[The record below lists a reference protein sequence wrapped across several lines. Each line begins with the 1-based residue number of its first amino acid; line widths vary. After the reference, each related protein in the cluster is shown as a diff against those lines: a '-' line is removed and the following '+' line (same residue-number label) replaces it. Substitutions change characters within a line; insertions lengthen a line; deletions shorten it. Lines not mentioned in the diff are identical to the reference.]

1 MKRTRLFLIAVM
13 AVMPM
18 MAFAGKAKVLKI
30 DFKNPIAERKA
41 GGSSLDLMSIVNGTP
56 GSVTLL
62 SYINAIDAAAQ
73 DKNIG
78 MIYMTPEN
86 VSCGTA
92 QLEELRAALERF
104 RKAGKPI
111 VAYCE
116 NFSNGSYYLAS
127 VADKVILDPAA
138 ESMITGVG
146 TQMIFL
152 KDVLDALGVDV
163 QLIRHGKYK
172 AAGEMY
178 TRSEA
183 SPENR
188 LQNEALVGSIWN
200 TISTQIAASRGCTPE
215 QFNQWVE
222 NLDMINANDYKDK
235 GLVDETWYKDEVD
248 KYLCEQN
255 GVNKISEVSFVKIN
269 KYASKLKKGSR
280 KNKIAVVY
288 ADGEIVIEGSDA
300 DIVGSKMAN
309 TLRKV
314 REDKKVKA
322 VVFRVNS
329 PGGSAQ
335 AAEAIR
341 HELQLLR
348 AEKPVIVSFGDYA
361 ASGGYWISAESDYI
375 FSDYNTLTGSI
386 GVFGLIPSV
395 GNAIRKNLKVN
406 IETVGTTSHSDM
418 MSGMRKLNDQEVK
431 YVQRQIEKIYDDF
444 TSLVSNG
451 RGMSKDS
458 VDAIG
463 QGRIWSGSDAI
474 RIGLVDKQGGIQDAI
489 DYAAQK
495 VGLSKEDYRLSIY
508 PVAKDVSLLQ
518 MLSGGASDDPEE
530 TLTTS
535 VESQPSLIDLFPAIA
550 RMRELSAPSIWL
562 VSEKKNYFCSAF
574 LKGTRFARRAW
585 RNW

>member
-1 MKRTRLFLIAVM
+1 MKKLRLFIIAVL

-30 DFKNPIAERKA
+30 DFKNPIAERKS
-41 GGSSLDLMSIVNGTP
+41 GGSSMDLMSIVNGTP

-62 SYINAIDAAAQ
+62 SYISAIDAAAK

-127 VADKVILDPAA
+127 VADKVILDPAS

-188 LQNEALVGSIWN
+188 LQNEVLVGSIWK

-222 NLDMINANDYKDK
+222 NLDMIHAADYKAK

-248 KYLCEQN
+248 KYLAEQN
-255 GVNKISEVSFVKIN
+255 GVSKISEVSFVKIN

-288 ADGEIVIEGSDA
+288 ADGEIVNSGSDA

-406 IETVGTTSHSDM
+406 IETIGTTSHSDM
-418 MSGMRKLNDQEVK
+418 MSGMRKLNDQEVE
-431 YVQRQIEKIYDDF
+431 YIQRQIEKIYDDF

-463 QGRIWSGSDAI
+463 QGRVWSGADAM

-535 VESQPSLIDLFPAIA
+535 VESQPSLTDLFPAIA
-550 RMRELSAPSIWL
+550 RMRELRTPSMMLRMESMMEI
-562 VSEKKNYFCSAF
+562 K
-574 LKGTRFARRAW
+574 
-585 RNW
+585 

>member
-1 MKRTRLFLIAVM
+1 MKRTRLFVVAILAM
-13 AVMPM
+13 LPM

-30 DFKNPIAERKA
+30 DFKNPIAERNT
-41 GGSSLDLMSIVNGTP
+41 GGSQFDIMSLVQGTP
-56 GSVTLL
+56 SSVTLL
-62 SYINAIDAAAQ
+62 TFVQAIDAAAE

-86 VSCGTA
+86 VSAGTA
-92 QLEELRAALERF
+92 QLEEIRAALVRF
-104 RKAGKPI
+104 KKTGKPI

-116 NFSNGSYYLAS
+116 NLGNGSYYLAS
-127 VADKVILDPAA
+127 VADKIILDPAS

-146 TQMIFL
+146 SQMIFL
-152 KDVLDALGVDV
+152 KDLFDALGVDV

-178 TRSEA
+178 TRNSA

-188 LQNEALVGSIWN
+188 LQNEVLINSIWN
-200 TISTQIAASRGCTPE
+200 TMSGEIAASRGFTQE
-215 QFNQWVE
+215 QFNEWIE
-222 NLDMINANDYKDK
+222 NLEVIHASEFKEK

-255 GVNKISEVSFVKIN
+255 GVKKIQEVGFVKIN

-288 ADGEIVIEGSDA
+288 ADGEIVNSGSDA
-300 DIVGSKMAN
+300 DIVGSKLAN

-348 AEKPVIVSFGDYA
+348 AEKPVISSYGNYA

-375 FSDYNTLTGSI
+375 FTDNNTITGSI

-406 IETVGTTSHSDM
+406 IESVGSSSHVDM
-418 MSGMRKLNDQEVK
+418 MSGMRKLTDDEVE
-431 YVQRQIEKIYDDF
+431 YVQKQIEKIYDDF
-444 TSLVSNG
+444 TGLVSNG
-451 RGMSKDS
+451 RGISKDS

-463 QGRIWSGSDAI
+463 QGRVWAGADALN
-474 RIGLVDKQGGIQDAI
+474 IGLADCKGGLQDAI
-489 DYAAQK
+489 DYAANK
-495 VGLSKEDYRLSIY
+495 VGLTKKDYRISRY
-508 PVAKDVSLLQ
+508 PVVKEVSLFQ
-518 MLSGGASDDPEE
+518 MLSGGGSDDPEE
-530 TLTTS
+530 NLTTR
-535 VESQPSLIDLFPAIA
+535 VENQPSLSDMFPALY
-550 RMRELSAPSIWL
+550 RMREL
-562 VSEKKNYFCSAF
+562 
-574 LKGTRFARRAW
+574 
-585 RNW
+585 RNPAMMLRMENVIEIK

>member
-1 MKRTRLFLIAVM
+1 MKKLRLFIVAVL
-13 AVMPM
+13 AVLPM

-30 DFKNPIAERKA
+30 DFKNPIAERKS
-41 GGSSLDLMSIVNGTP
+41 GGSSMDLMSIVNGTP

-62 SYINAIDAAAQ
+62 SYISAIDAAAQ

-127 VADKVILDPAA
+127 VADKVILDPAS

-188 LQNEALVGSIWN
+188 LQNEVLVGSIWK

-222 NLDMINANDYKDK
+222 NLDMIHAADYKAK

-248 KYLCEQN
+248 KYLAEQN
-255 GVNKISEVSFVKIN
+255 GVSKISEVSFVKIN

-288 ADGEIVIEGSDA
+288 ADGEIVNSGSDA

-418 MSGMRKLNDQEVK
+418 MSGMRKLNDQEVE

-463 QGRIWSGSDAI
+463 QGRVWSGADAM

-508 PVAKDVSLLQ
+508 PVAKEVSLLQ

-535 VESQPSLIDLFPAIA
+535 VESQPSLTDLFPAIA
-550 RMRELSAPSIWL
+550 RMRELRTPSMMLRMESMMEI
-562 VSEKKNYFCSAF
+562 K
-574 LKGTRFARRAW
+574 
-585 RNW
+585 

>member
-1 MKRTRLFLIAVM
+1 MKKVRLLIVAVVAMLPVM
-13 AVMPM
+13 AM
-18 MAFAGKAKVLKI
+18 AGKTKVLKI
-30 DFKNPIAERKA
+30 DFKNPIAERNV
-41 GGSSLDLMSIVNGTP
+41 GGSQFDIMSIVQGTP
-56 GSVTLL
+56 NSVTLL
-62 SYINAIDAAAQ
+62 SYVQAIDAAAE

-86 VSCGTA
+86 ISAGTA
-92 QLEELRAALERF
+92 QMEEIRAALERF
-104 RKAGKPI
+104 KKTGKPI

-116 NFSNGSYYLAS
+116 NLGNGSYYIAS
-127 VADKVILDPAA
+127 VADKIILDPAS

-146 TQMIFL
+146 SQMIFL
-152 KDVLDALGVDV
+152 KDLFDALGVDV

-178 TRSEA
+178 TRSSA

-188 LQNEALVGSIWN
+188 LQNEVLINSIWN
-200 TISTQIAASRGCTPE
+200 TMSSQIAASRGFTQE
-215 QFNQWVE
+215 QFNEWIE
-222 NLDMINANDYKDK
+222 NMDMVHADEFKEK
-235 GLVDETWYKDEVD
+235 GLIDETWYKDEVD

-255 GVNKISEVSFVKIN
+255 GVKKIQEVGFVKIN
-269 KYASKLKKGSR
+269 KYASKLKKGNR

-288 ADGEIVIEGSDA
+288 ADGEIVNSGSDA
-300 DIVGSKMAN
+300 DIVGSKLAN

-348 AEKPVIVSFGDYA
+348 AEKPVISSYGNYA

-375 FSDYNTLTGSI
+375 FTDNSTITGSI

-406 IETVGTTSHSDM
+406 IETVGSSSHVDM
-418 MSGMRKLNDQEVK
+418 MSGMRKLTDDEVE
-431 YVQRQIEKIYDDF
+431 YVQKQIEKIYDDF
-444 TSLVSNG
+444 TGLVSNG

-463 QGRIWSGSDAI
+463 QGRVWAGADALN
-474 RIGLVDKQGGIQDAI
+474 IGLADRQGGLQDAI
-489 DYAAQK
+489 DYAAEM
-495 VGLSKEDYRLSIY
+495 VGLTRKDYRISRY
-508 PVAKDVSLLQ
+508 PVAKEVSLFQ
-518 MLSGGASDDPEE
+518 MLSGGGSDDPEE
-530 TLTTS
+530 NLTTR
-535 VESQPSLIDLFPAIA
+535 VENDPSLSDMFPVIA
-550 RMRELSAPSIWL
+550 RMREL
-562 VSEKKNYFCSAF
+562 
-574 LKGTRFARRAW
+574 
-585 RNW
+585 RNPVMMLRMESVMEVK

>member
-18 MAFAGKAKVLKI
+18 MVFAGKAKVLKI

-127 VADKVILDPAA
+127 VADKVILDPAS

-188 LQNEALVGSIWN
+188 LQNEVLVGSIWN

-222 NLDMINANDYKDK
+222 NLDMIHATDYKAK

-288 ADGEIVIEGSDA
+288 ADGEIVNSGSDA

-314 REDKKVKA
+314 RDDKKVKA

-418 MSGMRKLNDQEVK
+418 MSGMRKLNDQEVE
-431 YVQRQIEKIYDDF
+431 YIQRQIEKIYDDF

-463 QGRIWSGSDAI
+463 QGRVWSGADAM

-508 PVAKDVSLLQ
+508 PVAKEVSLLQ

-535 VESQPSLIDLFPAIA
+535 VESQPSLTDLFPAIA
-550 RMRELSAPSIWL
+550 RMRELSAPSMMLRMESMMEI
-562 VSEKKNYFCSAF
+562 K
-574 LKGTRFARRAW
+574 
-585 RNW
+585 

>member
-1 MKRTRLFLIAVM
+1 M

-222 NLDMINANDYKDK
+222 NLDMINATDYKDK

-418 MSGMRKLNDQEVK
+418 MSGMRKLNDQEVE
-431 YVQRQIEKIYDDF
+431 YIQRQIEKIYDDF

-550 RMRELSAPSIWL
+550 RMRELSAPSMMLRMESMMEI
-562 VSEKKNYFCSAF
+562 K
-574 LKGTRFARRAW
+574 
-585 RNW
+585 

>member
-127 VADKVILDPAA
+127 VADKVILDPAS

-146 TQMIFL
+146 TQMLFL

-550 RMRELSAPSIWL
+550 RMRELSAPSMMLRMESMMEI
-562 VSEKKNYFCSAF
+562 K
-574 LKGTRFARRAW
+574 
-585 RNW
+585 

>member
-1 MKRTRLFLIAVM
+1 
-13 AVMPM
+13 M
-18 MAFAGKAKVLKI
+18 MVFAGKAKVLKI

-550 RMRELSAPSIWL
+550 RMRELSAPSMMLRMESMMEI
-562 VSEKKNYFCSAF
+562 K
-574 LKGTRFARRAW
+574 
-585 RNW
+585 

>member
-1 MKRTRLFLIAVM
+1 MKKLRLFIIAVL

-62 SYINAIDAAAQ
+62 SYISAIDAAAQ

-127 VADKVILDPAA
+127 VADKVILDPAS

-188 LQNEALVGSIWN
+188 LQNEVLVGSIWK

-222 NLDMINANDYKDK
+222 NLDMIHAADYKAK

-255 GVNKISEVSFVKIN
+255 GVSKISEVSFVKIN

-288 ADGEIVIEGSDA
+288 ADGEIVNSGSDA

-348 AEKPVIVSFGDYA
+348 AEKPVSVSFGDYA

-418 MSGMRKLNDQEVK
+418 MSGMRKLNDQEVE
-431 YVQRQIEKIYDDF
+431 YIQRQIEKIYDDF

-463 QGRIWSGSDAI
+463 QGRVWSGADAM

-535 VESQPSLIDLFPAIA
+535 VESQPSLTDLFPAIA
-550 RMRELSAPSIWL
+550 RMRELRTPSMMLRMESMMEI
-562 VSEKKNYFCSAF
+562 K
-574 LKGTRFARRAW
+574 
-585 RNW
+585 

>member
-222 NLDMINANDYKDK
+222 NLDMINATDYKDK

-463 QGRIWSGSDAI
+463 QGRVWSGADAM

-535 VESQPSLIDLFPAIA
+535 VESQPSLTDLFPAIA
-550 RMRELSAPSIWL
+550 RMRELRTPSMMLRMESMMEI
-562 VSEKKNYFCSAF
+562 K
-574 LKGTRFARRAW
+574 
-585 RNW
+585 

>member
-18 MAFAGKAKVLKI
+18 MVFAGKAKVLKI

-550 RMRELSAPSIWL
+550 RMRELSAPSMMLRMESMMEI
-562 VSEKKNYFCSAF
+562 K
-574 LKGTRFARRAW
+574 
-585 RNW
+585 

>member
-1 MKRTRLFLIAVM
+1 MKRTRLFVVAILAM
-13 AVMPM
+13 LPM

-30 DFKNPIAERKA
+30 DFKNPIAERNT
-41 GGSSLDLMSIVNGTP
+41 GGSQFDIMSLVQGTP
-56 GSVTLL
+56 SSVTLL
-62 SYINAIDAAAQ
+62 TFVQAIDAAAE

-86 VSCGTA
+86 VSAGTA
-92 QLEELRAALERF
+92 QLEEIRAALVRF
-104 RKAGKPI
+104 KKTGKPI

-116 NFSNGSYYLAS
+116 NLGNGSYYLAS
-127 VADKVILDPAA
+127 VADKIILDPAS

-146 TQMIFL
+146 SQMIFL
-152 KDVLDALGVDV
+152 KDLFDALGVDV

-178 TRSEA
+178 TRNSA

-188 LQNEALVGSIWN
+188 LQNEVLINSIWN
-200 TISTQIAASRGCTPE
+200 TMSGEIAASRGFTQE
-215 QFNQWVE
+215 EFNEWIE
-222 NLDMINANDYKDK
+222 NLEVIHASEFKEK

-255 GVNKISEVSFVKIN
+255 GVKKIQEVGFVKIN

-288 ADGEIVIEGSDA
+288 ADGEIVNSGSDA
-300 DIVGSKMAN
+300 DIVGSKLAN

-348 AEKPVIVSFGDYA
+348 AEKPVISSYGNYA

-375 FSDYNTLTGSI
+375 FTDNNTITGSI

-406 IETVGTTSHSDM
+406 IESVGSSSHVDM
-418 MSGMRKLNDQEVK
+418 MSGMRKLTDDEVE
-431 YVQRQIEKIYDDF
+431 YVQKQIEKIYDDF
-444 TSLVSNG
+444 TGLVSNG
-451 RGMSKDS
+451 RGISKDS

-463 QGRIWSGSDAI
+463 QGRVWAGADALN
-474 RIGLVDKQGGIQDAI
+474 IGLADCKGGLQDAI
-489 DYAAQK
+489 DYAANK
-495 VGLSKEDYRLSIY
+495 VGLTKKDYRISRY
-508 PVAKDVSLLQ
+508 PVVKEVSLFQ
-518 MLSGGASDDPEE
+518 MLSGGGSDDPEE
-530 TLTTS
+530 NLTTR
-535 VESQPSLIDLFPAIA
+535 VENQPSLSDMFPALY
-550 RMRELSAPSIWL
+550 RMREL
-562 VSEKKNYFCSAF
+562 
-574 LKGTRFARRAW
+574 
-585 RNW
+585 RNPAMMLRMENVIEIK

>member
-1 MKRTRLFLIAVM
+1 MKKLRLFIIAVL

-30 DFKNPIAERKA
+30 DFKNPIAERKS
-41 GGSSLDLMSIVNGTP
+41 GGSSMDLMSIVNGTP

-62 SYINAIDAAAQ
+62 SYISAIDAAAK

-127 VADKVILDPAA
+127 VADKVILDPAS

-188 LQNEALVGSIWN
+188 LQNEVLVGSIWK

-222 NLDMINANDYKDK
+222 NLDMIHAADYKAK

-255 GVNKISEVSFVKIN
+255 GVSKISEVSFVKIN

-288 ADGEIVIEGSDA
+288 ADGEIVNSGSDA

-314 REDKKVKA
+314 RDDKKVKA

-406 IETVGTTSHSDM
+406 IETIGTTSHSDM
-418 MSGMRKLNDQEVK
+418 MSGMRKLNDQEVE
-431 YVQRQIEKIYDDF
+431 YIQRQIEKIYDDF

-463 QGRIWSGSDAI
+463 QGRVWSGADAM

-535 VESQPSLIDLFPAIA
+535 VESQPSLTDLFPAIA
-550 RMRELSAPSIWL
+550 RMRELRTPSMMLRMESMMEI
-562 VSEKKNYFCSAF
+562 K
-574 LKGTRFARRAW
+574 
-585 RNW
+585 

>member
-1 MKRTRLFLIAVM
+1 MKKLRLFIIAVL

-30 DFKNPIAERKA
+30 DFKNPIAERKS
-41 GGSSLDLMSIVNGTP
+41 GGSSMDLMSIVNGTP

-62 SYINAIDAAAQ
+62 SYISAIDAAAQ

-127 VADKVILDPAA
+127 VADKVILDPAS

-188 LQNEALVGSIWN
+188 LQNEVLVGSIWK

-222 NLDMINANDYKDK
+222 NLDMIHAADYKDK

-248 KYLCEQN
+248 KYLAEQN
-255 GVNKISEVSFVKIN
+255 GVSKISEVSFVKIN

-288 ADGEIVIEGSDA
+288 ADGEIVNSGSDA

-314 REDKKVKA
+314 RDDKKVKA

-431 YVQRQIEKIYDDF
+431 YIQRQIEKIYDDF

-463 QGRIWSGSDAI
+463 QGRVWSGSDAI

-508 PVAKDVSLLQ
+508 PVAKEVSLLQ

-535 VESQPSLIDLFPAIA
+535 VESQPSLTDLFPAIA
-550 RMRELSAPSIWL
+550 RMRELRTPSMMLRMESMMEI
-562 VSEKKNYFCSAF
+562 K
-574 LKGTRFARRAW
+574 
-585 RNW
+585 